1 VKFLKWKIF
10 WSLFMID
17 IFFYK
22 TILTAFFVGLEC
34 GILGVFIFLLN
45 IPFVG
50 VAIAHSAMAGGIWGV
65 VLNIPSKISAFLLSV
80 VSALFIGPLTDKSK
94 SDPNITV
101 SIIFSAVMGLAFL
114 GVGLLKGKNE
124 LVLNFLWGNILLVD
138 FFDFILILCG
148 LILEILIIMFFYKQY
163 FAILFSREIATSL
176 GINDKFFYYLIFF
189 LIGIIITVNLDII
202 GGLMLFS
209 LIITPAAI
217 AYQITFD
224 LKKFFL
230 YSGFFGGICA
240 VLGVALSFMFNL
252 PASATVVLFT
262 TFLYIIFLI
271 FSPKR
276 KKYG

>member
-1 VKFLKWKIF
+1 
-10 WSLFMID
+10 MID
-17 IFFYK
+17 AFFYK

-50 VAIAHSAMAGGIWGV
+50 VAIAHSAMAGGIWGII
-65 VLNIPSKISAFLLSV
+65 LNIPSKISAFIMSIF
-80 VSALFIGPLTDKSK
+80 SALFIGPLTDKSK

-114 GVGLLKGKNE
+114 GIGLLKGKNE

-148 LILEILIIMFFYKQY
+148 LILEVFIIIFFYRQY
-163 FAILFSREIATSL
+163 LAILFSREIAISL

-224 LKKFFL
+224 LKKFFI
-230 YSGFFGGICA
+230 YSGFLGGICA
-240 VLGVALSFMFNL
+240 AFGVTLSFIFNL

-262 TFLYIIFLI
+262 TFLFIIALI